1 MLEEQ
6 SRDDVMGAEE
16 EEEAMLQEFHIFT
29 RGEAATLAR
38 DGP

>member
-6 SRDDVMGAEE
+6 SRDDVMGAE